1 MPTDVIVIGSG
12 PAGLAAALR
21 AAEAG
26 ATTAL
31 LAKGI
36 GTTHWA
42 AGWVDVLGYWPL
54 GSTDP
59 IRNPR
64 DALSALVAEEPDH
77 PYARAG
83 LQAIEA
89 GLAAF
94 LRAAAAG
101 GVPYE
106 GSLDRNVLV
115 PTPAGARRPA
125 CLVPHAMQR
134 GTDLPEGKTM
144 IVGIAGQRDFYPSYI
159 CANLQAQ
166 GCDAHGKFVDVPA
179 VRARHPQTTVTLA
192 ALLEDRAVLDE
203 LIGAVRPHAA
213 GCDRIGLP
221 AVLGLTRHEEVL
233 RAVEE
238 GLGLPV
244 FEIPTL
250 PPSVPGVR
258 LFEALRA
265 QAARRGVRIT
275 IGSEIIEKV
284 AQGDHVTA
292 VGTEAAARVQRH
304 SAGIFILATGGI
316 LGGGIVAGR
325 DGALRE
331 VALDL
336 PIEGPSSRQSWF
348 APLALAPQGHAIF
361 RAGIRVNGAMQPVDA
376 RGNVV
381 YRNVY
386 AAGAVLAGA
395 DVWREKSH
403 EGVAWSTGFRA
414 ADAAIASAGPSVR
427 TGTGLSS

>member
-1 MPTDVIVIGSG
+1 
-12 PAGLAAALR
+12 
-21 AAEAG
+21 
-26 ATTAL
+26 
-31 LAKGI
+31 
-36 GTTHWA
+36 
-42 AGWVDVLGYWPL
+42 
-54 GSTDP
+54 
-59 IRNPR
+59 
-64 DALSALVAEEPDH
+64 
-77 PYARAG
+77 
-83 LQAIEA
+83 
-89 GLAAF
+89 
-94 LRAAAAG
+94 
-101 GVPYE
+101 
-106 GSLDRNVLV
+106 
-115 PTPAGARRPA
+115 
-125 CLVPHAMQR
+125 
-134 GTDLPEGKTM
+134 
-144 IVGIAGQRDFYPSYI
+144 
-159 CANLQAQ
+159 
-166 GCDAHGKFVDVPA
+166 VDVPA

-414 ADAAIASAGPSVR
+414 AEAAIASVGPSIR
-427 TGTGLSS
+427 TGASLSS